1 MKGCAMIVL
10 LLLAARL
17 GEAARIFGFKPF
29 YLNSDSQVRAAPAS
43 SYPSVEEKTTEKAVL
58 ALNERLRRRESVE
71 KHPDS
76 ESNLKPN
83 LSAKSKASNQRS
95 NELLRTI
102 IPSVKFDVVEAD
114 MEKTVAY
121 RELLGHSA
129 GLGHDIPPG
138 SWH

>member
-17 GEAARIFGFKPF
+17 GEAARIFGFKP
-29 YLNSDSQVRAAPAS
+29 LNSDSQVRAAPAS
-43 SYPSVEEKTTEKAVL
+43 SHPSVEEKIPEKAVP
-58 ALNERLRRRESVE
+58 ALNERLSRRASVE
-71 KHPDS
+71 KHLGS

-102 IPSVKFDVVEAD
+102 LPSVKFDVVEAD
-114 MEKTVAY
+114 MEKTVAPF
-121 RELLGHSA
+121 EPLGHSP
-129 GLGHDIPPG
+129 GIGHDLPPG
-138 SWH
+138 SRH

>member
-1 MKGCAMIVL
+1 MIVL
-10 LLLAARL
+10 LLLAASL

-43 SYPSVEEKTTEKAVL
+43 SYPSVEEKTPEKAVL
-58 ALNERLRRRESVE
+58 ALNERLRRRARVE
-71 KHPDS
+71 KHPGS

-102 IPSVKFDVVEAD
+102 LPSVKFDAVEPD
-114 MEKTVAY
+114 MEKTVAPF
-121 RELLGHSA
+121 EPLGHSP
-129 GLGHDIPPG
+129 GIGHDDPPG
-138 SWH
+138 SRH